1 MKQLNRPC
9 NANSI
14 LKSVFQFTLFIFMGN
29 GVLAQAQSIILGRA
43 TDTSI
48 TASIMFDQTVNL
60 YVHYGNQSGIYTD
73 STSVSI
79 DSANEPYMAELSGLM
94 ANTRYYYRVMYQ
106 AAGGGAFNATP
117 EYTFHTQ
124 RAPSSTFTFE
134 VESDEHLYDYGNPHL
149 YSVTMQNQAADKP
162 DFMFTLGDIFGD
174 DHYAF
179 TITSHQV
186 DSLRKAYRSRLAP
199 LCNSVP
205 FNICLGNH
213 DGEKQYYL
221 DTLAPNNLAVW
232 STLWRKYYYANPE
245 PNGFFSGNSD
255 AEMFGMNKP
264 DDYYAYTWGDA
275 LFVVLDAYRFDCFNP
290 DSLQVKADG
299 WNWTLGYTQY
309 TWLKNT
315 LQSSTAKYKF
325 VFVHHPLGEERGGI
339 IPARTFEWGGYAK
352 NGQYQFNTYRPGWG
366 KPIQQLFVD
375 YGVNILFQGHDH
387 LFARE
392 VLDSVIYQ
400 EVPMAADSTYEKGIL
415 ANGAAYTADTLN
427 GSGYIRVTVSPS
439 CVKVDYVESYLPK
452 DTLGVNKNGQVAF
465 TYTIGTCDT
474 TATTSINKIVSSDK
488 VTVFPNPAKD
498 QLTVQFGDNSENHTI
513 KMMNDLGQLIL
524 QTPNRHIDISKVA
537 NGIYFLNIETDNS
550 SVNKRVVI
558 AR

>member
-1 MKQLNRPC
+1 MKQIDKLCKN
-9 NANSI
+9 
-14 LKSVFQFTLFIFMGN
+14 KSFTRSGFYFALLMMLWSEAG
-29 GVLAQAQSIILGRA
+29 AQTQTIILGRA

-60 YVHYGNQSGIYTD
+60 YVQYGTQSGVYTD
-73 STSVSI
+73 STGIVT
-79 DSANEPYMAELSGLM
+79 DSANQPYMAELSNLM
-94 ANTRYYYRVMYQ
+94 ANTMYYYRVMYQ
-106 AAGGGAFNATP
+106 PGRGGNFSATP

-124 RAPSSTFTFE
+124 RAAGSTFTFE
-134 VESDEHLYDYGNPHL
+134 VEADEHLYDYGNSHL

-199 LCNSVP
+199 LCHSVP

-245 PNGFFSGNSD
+245 PNGFFTGNSD

-275 LFVVLDAYRFDCFNP
+275 LFVVLDAYRFDCYNP
-290 DSLQVKADG
+290 DSLQVKANG

-309 TWLKNT
+309 SWLKNT

-339 IPARTFEWGGYAK
+339 IPAKTFEWGGYAR
-352 NGQYQFNTYRPGWG
+352 NGQYLFDNFRPGWG

-452 DTLGVNKNGQVAF
+452 DTMGTNKNGQVAF
-465 TYTIGTCDT
+465 SYTIGTCDT
-474 TATTSINKIVSSDK
+474 ASTTSVRNINSSDN
-488 VTVFPNPAKD
+488 VTVFPNPAKEL
-498 QLTVQFGDNSENHTI
+498 LTVQFSDNSENHTI
-513 KMMNDLGQLIL
+513 KMMNELGQLVL
-524 QTPNRHIDISKVA
+524 QTRNRQIDVSNIA
-537 NGIYFLNIETDNS
+537 NGIYFLNIETGNS
-550 SVNKRVVI
+550 TENRKIVI

>member
-1 MKQLNRPC
+1 MRKLNKLHAFNPFIK
-9 NANSI
+9 SI
-14 LKSVFQFTLFIFMGN
+14 LLLTMFMITVKGLF
-29 GVLAQAQSIILGRA
+29 AQTQSIILGRA

-60 YVHYGNQSGIYTD
+60 YVQYGTQSGLYSD
-73 STSVSI
+73 STGTVV
-79 DSANEPYMAELSGLM
+79 DSANVPYMAELSNLT
-94 ANTRYYYRVMYQ
+94 ADTKYFYRVMYQ
-106 AAGGGAFNATP
+106 TSGGGVFSATP

-124 RAPSSTFTFE
+124 RAPGSTFTFE
-134 VESDEHLYDYGNPHL
+134 VEADEHLYDYGNPHL
-149 YSVTMQNQAADKP
+149 YSVTMQNQAKDKP

-221 DTLAPNNLAVW
+221 DTMPPNNLAVW

-245 PNGFFSGNSD
+245 PNGFFTGNSD

-290 DSLQVKADG
+290 DSLQVKSNG
-299 WNWTLGYTQY
+299 WNWTLGLTQY

-339 IPARTFEWGGYAK
+339 IPAQTFEWGGYAK
-352 NGQYQFNTYRPGWG
+352 NGQYQFDTYRPGWG

-452 DTLGVNKNGQVAF
+452 DTMGLNKNGQVAF
-465 TYTIGTCDT
+465 SYTIGTCDT
-474 TATTSINKIVSSDK
+474 STTTGLNNLKDNPLLNVYPNPANDK
-488 VTVFPNPAKD
+488 VTVQFSDN
-498 QLTVQFGDNSENHTI
+498 VQNFTI
-513 KMMNDLGQLIL
+513 RVTNEVGQIVL
-524 QTPNRHIDISKVA
+524 QSHSNIIDVKNLSD
-537 NGIYFLNIETDNS
+537 GIYLLRMEAENYNS
-550 SVNKRVVI
+550 FKKIVI
-558 AR
+558 AH